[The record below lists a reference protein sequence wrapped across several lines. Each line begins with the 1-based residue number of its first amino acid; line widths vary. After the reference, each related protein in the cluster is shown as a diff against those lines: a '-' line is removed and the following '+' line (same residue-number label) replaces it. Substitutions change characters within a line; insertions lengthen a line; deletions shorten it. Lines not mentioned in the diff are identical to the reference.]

1 MSSSPCNVAKSISVN
16 HERQEASCCE
26 SNRNFGRL
34 EEQVVDA
41 SRGQVAQSILKA
53 LTDGR
58 KRDVNV
64 QHSVQH
70 KLLLKRS
77 SLVQRARVAYM
88 RGLEDR

>member
-1 MSSSPCNVAKSISVN
+1 M
-16 HERQEASCCE
+16 
-26 SNRNFGRL
+26 
-34 EEQVVDA
+34 VDA

-77 SLVQRARVAYM
+77 SLVQRARVAYT
-88 RGLEDR
+88 RGPEGRRNHANVLNCDTIQKPRLVSKLAQLQLHQVVDKLIK